1 MERRVRIVVVMTMLV
16 ALGGLL
22 MLGSEPEIDLTV
34 DELMESPESHEDQT
48 FRIRGAIQ
56 TSNHTASTLI
66 LTGQNSTVMVDY
78 SDIVLP
84 TGATDG
90 KTVSVRGSFTF
101 IDNQWVMTAHEIKTG
116 CPSKYEADEGN

>member
-1 MERRVRIVVVMTMLV
+1 MDRRVRIVVVMTMLV
-16 ALGGLL
+16 VLGGLL

-34 DELMESPESHEDQT
+34 DELMESPESHEDET

-56 TSNHTASTLI
+56 GHSGDVANSTLI

-84 TGATDG
+84 TGATEG
-90 KTVSVRGSFTF
+90 KTVSVRGTFSFT
-101 IDNQWVMTAHEIKTG
+101 DNQWIMTAHEIKTG
-116 CPSKYEADEGN
+116 CPSKYEAEA